1 MNSIHSACNDML
13 IYPSTPLEVPL
24 GAKLVGVG
32 QLRVGPRLVL
42 GSRIPAD
49 LLAGQAL
56 AARVAVA
63 VCRRA
68 ADCVVE
74 MEEVMS
80 LVYRWLVVIAVVV
93 TVVIVVPSGV
103 VVTADDI
110 VALPVARQW

>member
-1 MNSIHSACNDML
+1 M
-13 IYPSTPLEVPL
+13 
-24 GAKLVGVG
+24 GVG
-32 QLRVGPRLVL
+32 QLRVGSKLVVGYL
-42 GSRIPAD
+42 RVCSQGR
-49 LLAGQAL
+49 G

-80 LVYRWLVVIAVVV
+80 LAYRWLVVVAIVV
-93 TVVIVVPSGV
+93 TVVVVPSGV

-110 VALPVARQW
+110 VAMPVTRQW

>member
-1 MNSIHSACNDML
+1 
-13 IYPSTPLEVPL
+13 
-24 GAKLVGVG
+24 LVGVG
-32 QLRVGPRLVL
+32 QLRVGSKLVVGYL
-42 GSRIPAD
+42 RVCSQGR
-49 LLAGQAL
+49 G

-80 LVYRWLVVIAVVV
+80 LAYRWLVVVAVVV
-93 TVVIVVPSGV
+93 TVVVPSGV

-110 VALPVARQW
+110 VALLVARQW